1 MDIYNFIENEEQRE
15 YLLNKHYE
23 FTAVEAAYVVC
34 NSNRAIKEKH
44 DAIDYIINN
53 YEDCEMVKECQTE
66 YSSTLDYLKEYNK
79 IRIFSSGLVYRVCTR
94 RMDWWT

>member
-66 YSSTLDYLKEYNK
+66 YSSTLDC
-79 IRIFSSGLVYRVCTR
+79 IFRSSGKLIPLKTVSPFPDVR
-94 RMDWWT
+94 

>member
-34 NSNRAIKEKH
+34 NSNRAINEKH
-44 DAIDYIINN
+44 DAIDYIINMHITPSIHFI
-53 YEDCEMVKECQTE
+53 C
-66 YSSTLDYLKEYNK
+66 
-79 IRIFSSGLVYRVCTR
+79 IFRLNGTASPR
-94 RMDWWT
+94 

>member
-34 NSNRAIKEKH
+34 NSNRAINEKH
-44 DAIDYIINN
+44 DAIDYIINMHIPLERN
-53 YEDCEMVKECQTE
+53 SQSAIAVRLSAPNGK
-66 YSSTLDYLKEYNK
+66 
-79 IRIFSSGLVYRVCTR
+79 VCSN
-94 RMDWWT
+94 

>member
-53 YEDCEMVKECQTE
+53 YEDCE
-66 YSSTLDYLKEYNK
+66 
-79 IRIFSSGLVYRVCTR
+79 
-94 RMDWWT
+94 RMLLNRDFDEVPHEIVE

>member
-34 NSNRAIKEKH
+34 NSNRAIRENRKR
-44 DAIDYIINN
+44 AICRFISSSVI
-53 YEDCEMVKECQTE
+53 VKI
-66 YSSTLDYLKEYNK
+66 S
-79 IRIFSSGLVYRVCTR
+79 FPV
-94 RMDWWT
+94 